1 MNFEKKNSLNK
12 LNQMLEFKSSNQKA
26 KLEEELL
33 SLKFIATIE
42 ELLEQNDVNRSD
54 LANILDSSK
63 SYVSQVFSGDKMINI
78 RILAKIQRAL
88 NVSFKL
94 YAVDNNRFQ
103 FEKVSCNLHR
113 RINLQDY
120 LNADKEQ
127 VYKLKKISK
136 KDKIPA

>member
-1 MNFEKKNSLNK
+1 MNFEKKNSLTK

>member
-1 MNFEKKNSLNK
+1 MNFEKKNGLNK

-63 SYVSQVFSGDKMINI
+63 SYVSQVFSGDKMLNI
-78 RILAKIQRAL
+78 RILARIQRAL

>member
-1 MNFEKKNSLNK
+1 
-12 LNQMLEFKSSNQKA
+12 MLEFKSSNQKA

-63 SYVSQVFSGDKMINI
+63 SYVSQVFSGDKMVNI

-103 FEKVSCNLHR
+103 FEKFLVICIEES
-113 RINLQDY
+113 IF
-120 LNADKEQ
+120 KT
-127 VYKLKKISK
+127 I
-136 KDKIPA
+136 

>member
-1 MNFEKKNSLNK
+1 MNFEKKNGLNK
-12 LNQMLEFKSSNQKA
+12 LNQMLEFKSSKEKA

-63 SYVSQVFSGDKMINI
+63 SYVSQVFSGDKMLNI
-78 RILAKIQRAL
+78 RILARIQRAL

-127 VYKLKKISK
+127 IYKLKKISK

>member
-42 ELLEQNDVNRSD
+42 EILEQNDVNRSD

-63 SYVSQVFSGDKMINI
+63 SYVSQVFSGDKMVNI

-103 FEKVSCNLHR
+103 FEKVSCDLHR

>member
-1 MNFEKKNSLNK
+1 MNFEKKNGLNK

-63 SYVSQVFSGDKMINI
+63 SYVSQVFSGDKMLNI
-78 RILAKIQRAL
+78 RILARIQRAL

-127 VYKLKKISK
+127 IYKLKKISK

>member
-12 LNQMLEFKSSNQKA
+12 LNQMLEFKSSNEKA

-33 SLKFIATIE
+33 SLKFISTIE

-63 SYVSQVFSGDKMINI
+63 SYVSQVFSGDKMLNI

-103 FEKVSCNLHR
+103 FEKVSCLLHR
-113 RINLQDY
+113 RINLNDY
-120 LNADKEQ
+120 LNADEEQ

>member
-54 LANILDSSK
+54 LANILDTSK